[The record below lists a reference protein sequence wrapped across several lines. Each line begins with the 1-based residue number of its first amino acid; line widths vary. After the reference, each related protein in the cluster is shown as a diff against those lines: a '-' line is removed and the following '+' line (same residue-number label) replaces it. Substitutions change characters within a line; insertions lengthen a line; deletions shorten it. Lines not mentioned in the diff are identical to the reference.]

1 MKSNTTT
8 KDYTSSVL
16 LLLFNILIIKSNSY
30 FKSLGFVK
38 LFLFLFYFILFWS
51 LKSLMLTKA
60 LALV

>member
-38 LFLFLFYFILFWS
+38 LFLFLFYFILKFEVS
-51 LKSLMLTKA
+51 YA
-60 LALV
+60 H